1 MVSKMGQRTSVA
13 ERPENVRRASQKKP
27 YPRLNIDVPLVVVLV
42 ALLSFGFLMMHSA
55 SWNASMMMTKNE
67 SPDFLF
73 VRQLRWLLLG
83 VAVLVACAMLDYH
96 RWKTLAIIAM
106 AGTLLALL
114 GVLVYG
120 EVNAGKARSFYE
132 GSYQP
137 SELAKLVIVIYL
149 AVWLHAKR
157 DKLKDVTF
165 GLIPLGTI
173 VGLTSGL
180 ILRQPDLSA
189 AGMVMLLGGFMY
201 YLGGSDIRQ
210 TSILL
215 LVAGLVGYLVLRFNP
230 TGNERVGVF
239 LDGWKSLANSSYH
252 VSRAMVAFV
261 RGRWFGV
268 GIGRSTTKLTTLPFP
283 HTDSVFAVVG
293 EESGV
298 FGASIVVILFGLL
311 LWRGLV
317 IAKRAPD
324 GLGSLLA
331 AGLTLWI
338 TLEAFTNMASL
349 LNLMPFAGNTLPFF
363 SIGGSNL
370 VSTMAALGIVL
381 NVSRLSEREQQN
393 KLRRTFGAI
402 VDLRGRDRRGR
413 VPRSRRA

>member
-1 MVSKMGQRTSVA
+1 MVSTMGQRIGVA
-13 ERPENVRRASQKKP
+13 EQADKVRQASQKKA

-42 ALLSFGFLMMHSA
+42 ALISFGFLMMHSA
-55 SWNASMMMTKNE
+55 SWNASMLMTENE
-67 SPDFLF
+67 SPDYLFL
-73 VRQLRWLLLG
+73 RQLRWLALG
-83 VAVLVACAMLDYH
+83 AAVLVACAMLDYH
-96 RWKTLAIIAM
+96 RWNTLAIVAM
-106 AGTLLALL
+106 AVTLMALL
-114 GVLVYG
+114 GVLIYG
-120 EVNAGKARSFYE
+120 EINAGKVRAFHE

-165 GLIPLGTI
+165 GLIPLGAI

-189 AGMVMLLGGFMY
+189 AGMVMLLGGMMY
-201 YLGGSDIRQ
+201 YLGGSDARQ
-210 TSILL
+210 TAI
-215 LVAGLVGYLVLRFNP
+215 LVAVAAGVGYLVLRFNP
-230 TGNERVGVF
+230 TGNERVGAF
-239 LDGWKSLANSSYH
+239 LSGWENLANSSHH

-261 RGRWFGV
+261 RGSWFGV

-293 EESGV
+293 EETGV
-298 FGASIVVILFGLL
+298 IGASIVVMLFALL
-311 LWRGLV
+311 LWRGLS

-338 TLEAFTNMASL
+338 TLEAFVNMASL

-413 VPRSRRA
+413 VSRSRRA